1 MSLLTYKGDVSLQL
15 KYVSAENVS
24 AGRKV
29 KGKSGVK
36 GELHVMVK
44 QARNL
49 TAVRA
54 NGSSDPFC
62 KAYVYLPLF
71 CTIELNL

>member
-1 MSLLTYKGDVSLQL
+1 MSL
-15 KYVSAENVS
+15 KYVTPENVS
-24 AGRKV
+24 STRKV
-29 KGKSGVK
+29 KGRSGNK
-36 GELHVMVK
+36 GELHVLVK

-62 KAYVYLPLF
+62 KG
-71 CTIELNL
+71 